1 MTRVKICGVARAE
14 DAEAAAE
21 AGADAV
27 GFVFEPG
34 SPRYVGRSTDLHLAL
49 PPYVVSVA
57 VFGPFLPD
65 AGATG
70 FDRIQYLS
78 GSPTGRLIRAFR
90 LGETPLAEIVAH
102 RSSPILIDAF
112 HSEQFGGTGERAD
125 WEAVAQI
132 VRSASVPVIL
142 AGGLT
147 PDNVAEAI
155 RIVRPYAVDVSS
167 GVEASPGVKDHAQIR
182 DFIAAA
188 RS

>member
-1 MTRVKICGVARAE
+1 MTRVKICGVTRAE

-27 GFVFEPG
+27 GFVFEPS
-34 SPRYVGRSTDLHLAL
+34 SPRFVGSFMDLHLAL
-49 PPYVVSVA
+49 PPYVTSVA

-78 GSPTGRLIRAFR
+78 GSPTGGLIRAFR
-90 LGETPLAEIVAH
+90 LGETPLAEILAY
-102 RSSPILIDAF
+102 RSSPVLIDAF
-112 HSEQFGGTGERAD
+112 HPKQFGGTGERAN
-125 WEAVAQI
+125 WEAAAEV
-132 VRSASVPVIL
+132 VRSTSVPVVL

-167 GVEASPGVKDHAQIR
+167 GVEERPGVKDPFKLR